1 MSLVPSHLQGP
12 VDSCNLSPGAAENK
26 RGTLSRTSSPW
37 ADRLGLARD
46 NLERSNTLCGSVG
59 SLDGHHHWRNDCG
72 PVSPSRTP
80 PRTEDHEPTHD
91 TVTLASSSARDSETA
106 PTTCTSS
113 TPLGSPAVNLYA
125 GSLRSVA
132 GERRLGGQPSR
143 SQNLLQQRAV
153 PGPGAVLR
161 RAVTVPDNITD
172 NTGDSEGQSHPL
184 LKAGR
189 VQRLRS
195 AGSPVLLGGVRD
207 RRPSNS
213 SAKKGSPLLQPR
225 SLSQSATHDASVDS
239 TLPLMVEPST
249 ATLSVSAALA
259 ARVAEQRRPS
269 SPKGSSA
276 DEVDARL
283 SFLEGT
289 ITAQMQYLSEQLV
302 GLGLTQKQATGTSE
316 AKQDSSTNGL
326 NDWGQD
332 KDEVLNSIS
341 TLQDEVASLRSLVR
355 SGGVA
360 GSIVSEHDSVVAMHT
375 DFQEKI
381 SSMRC
386 EIEAQFRSLREDLQR
401 KEEVSMAMCMEVH
414 AEACRLKEDFRKHE
428 TEFHEAQT
436 AVDAIRENLEQ
447 QIGSSVGNGPSRD
460 QILMDISSLRS
471 ALDDLA
477 DTSIA
482 HTARLDDLQR
492 DFLDTAAIDQ
502 VRVSV
507 TELQERVEKELM
519 GLGRMECDP
528 GTWASDEV
536 ALQSSVEREI
546 VALTRR
552 VDTQCRKVHVH
563 NR

>member
-1 MSLVPSHLQGP
+1 MYPGNV
-12 VDSCNLSPGAAENK
+12 SPEGAEQK
-26 RGTLSRTSSPW
+26 RDTLSRTSGPC
-37 ADRLGLARD
+37 ADRLSLGRD
-46 NLERSNTLCGSVG
+46 NLERSHALCGSLTA
-59 SLDGHHHWRNDCG
+59 LDRHKPRSARGL
-72 PVSPSRTP
+72 VSPLRLL
-80 PRTEDHEPTHD
+80 PRTDDHES
-91 TVTLASSSARDSETA
+91 ASSSARDPEVVV
-106 PTTCTSS
+106 TCTSLPGAPAS
-113 TPLGSPAVNLYA
+113 GSPAVNLYV
-125 GSLRSVA
+125 GSLHSVA
-132 GERRLGGQPSR
+132 GERQLGGQPSR
-143 SQNLLQQRAV
+143 SPNLLQQRAV

-161 RAVTVPDNITD
+161 RAVTVPGNTADNKE
-172 NTGDSEGQSHPL
+172 NGEEQSHPL
-184 LKAGR
+184 LKAER

-195 AGSPVLLGGVRD
+195 SGSPVLLGGVRE
-207 RRPSNS
+207 RRPSNC

-225 SLSQSATHDASVDS
+225 SLSHSATHDASVDS
-239 TLPLMVEPST
+239 TPSSAVEPST
-249 ATLSVSAALA
+249 ALLSVSPVLA
-259 ARVAEQRRPS
+259 AKRT
-269 SPKGSSA
+269 SA
-276 DEVDARL
+276 DELDARL

>member
-1 MSLVPSHLQGP
+1 MYPGNV
-12 VDSCNLSPGAAENK
+12 SPEGAEQK
-26 RGTLSRTSSPW
+26 RDTLSRTSGPC
-37 ADRLGLARD
+37 ADRLSLGRD
-46 NLERSNTLCGSVG
+46 NLERSHALCGSLTA
-59 SLDGHHHWRNDCG
+59 LDRHKPRSARGL
-72 PVSPSRTP
+72 VSPLRLL
-80 PRTEDHEPTHD
+80 PRTDDHES
-91 TVTLASSSARDSETA
+91 ASSSARDPEVVV
-106 PTTCTSS
+106 TCTSLPGAPAS
-113 TPLGSPAVNLYA
+113 GSPAVNLYV
-125 GSLRSVA
+125 GSLHSVA
-132 GERRLGGQPSR
+132 GERQLGGQPSR
-143 SQNLLQQRAV
+143 SPNLLQQRAV

-161 RAVTVPDNITD
+161 RAVTVPGNTADNKE
-172 NTGDSEGQSHPL
+172 NGEEQSHPL
-184 LKAGR
+184 LKAER

-195 AGSPVLLGGVRD
+195 SGSPVLLGGVRE
-207 RRPSNS
+207 RRPSNC

-225 SLSQSATHDASVDS
+225 SLSHSATHDASVDS
-239 TLPLMVEPST
+239 TPSSAVEPST
-249 ATLSVSAALA
+249 ALLSVSPVLA
-259 ARVAEQRRPS
+259 AKRT
-269 SPKGSSA
+269 SA
-276 DEVDARL
+276 DELDARL

-381 SSMRC
+381 SSMSC
-386 EIEAQFRSLREDLQR
+386 EIEAQFRTLREDLQR

-436 AVDAIRENLEQ
+436 SVDAIRENLEQ

-477 DTSIA
+477 DKSIG

-507 TELQERVEKELM
+507 TELQERVEQELV

>member
-26 RGTLSRTSSPW
+26 RGTLSRSSSPW
-37 ADRLGLARD
+37 ADGLGLTRD
-46 NLERSNTLCGSVG
+46 NLERSNTLCCSVG
-59 SLDGHHHWRNDCG
+59 SLDRHHHWRNDCG
-72 PVSPSRTP
+72 PVSPPRTP

-91 TVTLASSSARDSETA
+91 TVSLVSSSARDSETA
-106 PTTCTSS
+106 PITCTSS
-113 TPLGSPAVNLYA
+113 TPLGSPAVSLYA

-143 SQNLLQQRAV
+143 SPNLLQQRAV

-161 RAVTVPDNITD
+161 RAVTVPASTADNKE
-172 NTGDSEGQSHPL
+172 NGEEQSHPL
-184 LKAGR
+184 LKAER

-195 AGSPVLLGGVRD
+195 SGSPVLVGGVRE

-239 TLPLMVEPST
+239 TPSLMVEPST

-259 ARVAEQRRPS
+259 ARVAQQRRPP

-302 GLGLTQKQATGTSE
+302 GLGLAPEHATGTSE
-316 AKQDSSTNGL
+316 AKQDSATNGV

-341 TLQDEVASLRSLVR
+341 TLQDEVTSLRSLVR

-360 GSIVSEHDSVVAMHT
+360 GTIVSEHDSVLAMRTH
-375 DFQEKI
+375 FQEKI
-381 SSMRC
+381 TSMRC
-386 EIEAQFRSLREDLQR
+386 EIDAEFRSLRDDLQR

-414 AEACRLKEDFRKHE
+414 AEACRLKDDVRKHE
-428 TEFHEAQT
+428 KEFHEAQT
-436 AVDAIRENLEQ
+436 AVDAIRGNLDQ

-482 HTARLDDLQR
+482 HTARLDDLQNY
-492 DFLDTAAIDQ
+492 FLDTAAIDQ
-502 VRVSV
+502 VRVSF
-507 TELQERVEKELM
+507 TELQERVEKELV
-519 GLGRMECDP
+519 GLGRVECDT
-528 GTWASDEV
+528 GSWASDEV
-536 ALQSSVEREI
+536 ALQSSIEREI

-552 VDTQCRKVHVH
+552 VDAQCRKENVH
-563 NR
+563 NG